1 MTLWIYRLLQL
12 SLSPLLVLLIA
23 YRLMVGRE
31 DRARFGERL
40 GHGSLPRPADG
51 QPLVWFHGAS
61 VGEVVSLLP
70 VLRLLRAARPDM
82 HLLLTTGT
90 RTGMRMLEKSAATIP
105 GSGMVIPQ
113 YVPLDFGFAVG
124 NFFAH
129 WKPTLSIFVE
139 SDFWPELVSQ
149 APGPILLNGKISDRS
164 WPRYQNLAWFFRPLL
179 GRFKHIIA
187 QREIDAKRLRN
198 LGALTVSIGGNL
210 KFDAD
215 PLIADEAML
224 EKFRAA
230 IGSRPT
236 LVVAS
241 THPGEEELAAQL
253 HLRVK
258 QAVPDVLTIV
268 VPRHPHRGT
277 AAANDMLRHTRAVHR
292 RGTGETPH
300 LGGPRHT
307 DIYVA
312 DTLGELG
319 LWYRLA
325 DVAVVGGS
333 LVPVGG
339 HNPLESLKLGV
350 HTPTGPH
357 MFNFQDMVPIL
368 TENGLLTIAA
378 TIPALAQQVTRLLQ
392 NREVVKAE
400 RSKIA
405 ATLPQLSGSSRTAAL
420 AILESLPPPSDPFPV
435 SSAPQTV

>member
-1 MTLWIYRLLQL
+1 MTLWLYRLIQL
-12 SLSPLLVLLIA
+12 VFSPLLALLVG
-23 YRLMVGRE
+23 YRLAVGRE

-40 GHGSLPRPADG
+40 GFSDTKRPDG
-51 QPLVWFHGAS
+51 ALVWFHGAS

-70 VLRLLRAARPDM
+70 VLRALRAIRPDL

-90 RTGMRMLEKSAATIP
+90 RTGMRTLERNASTIP
-105 GSGMVIPQ
+105 GAGLILTR
-113 YVPLDFGFAVG
+113 YVPLDVAPAVS
-124 NFFAH
+124 NFFSN
-129 WKPTLSIFVE
+129 WSPTLSVFVE
-139 SDFWPELVSQ
+139 SDFWPELICH
-149 APGPILLNGKISDRS
+149 APRPILLNGKISDRS

-179 GRFKHIIA
+179 GRFVHIIA
-187 QREIDAKRLRN
+187 QREVDAKRLRH
-198 LGALTVSIGGNL
+198 LGALTVTIGGNL

-215 PLIADEAML
+215 PLPVDEALL

-230 IGSRPT
+230 IGSRPAV
-236 LVVAS
+236 VVAS

-258 QAVPDVLTIV
+258 QSVPDLLTIV

-277 AAANDMLRHTRAVHR
+277 SATNDMLRHTRAVHR
-292 RGTGETPH
+292 RGTGEMPH
-300 LGGPRHT
+300 LGGPKHT

-319 LWYRLA
+319 LWFRLA

-333 LVPVGG
+333 LVPTGG
-339 HNPLESLKLGV
+339 HNPLEPLKLGV
-350 HTPTGPH
+350 PTLTGPH
-357 MFNFQDMVPIL
+357 MFNFQDMVPVL

-378 TIPALAQQVTRLLQ
+378 TIPALAGQIARLLQ

-405 ATLPQLSGSSRTAAL
+405 TTLPQLSGSSRTAAQVVL
-420 AILESLPPPSDPFPV
+420 DALPP
-435 SSAPQTV
+435 AA

>member
-1 MTLWIYRLLQL
+1 MTLWLYRLLQL
-12 SLSPLLVLLIA
+12 ALSPLLLVLVA

-40 GHGSLPRPADG
+40 GFSDAKRPSDG
-51 QPLVWFHGAS
+51 QPLIWFHGAS

-70 VLRLLRAARPDM
+70 VLRAVRATKPDA

-90 RTGMRMLEKSAATIP
+90 RTGMRTLERNASTIP
-105 GSGMVIPQ
+105 GAGQIITQ
-113 YVPLDFGFAVG
+113 YVPLDIAPAVS

-139 SDFWPELVSQ
+139 SDFWPELICQ
-149 APGPILLNGKISDRS
+149 APKPILLNGKISDRS
-164 WPRYQNLAWFFRPLL
+164 WPRYQSLAWFFRPLL
-179 GRFKHIIA
+179 GRFAHIIA
-187 QREIDAKRLRN
+187 QREVDAKRLRH
-198 LGALTVSIGGNL
+198 LGALTVTIGGNL

-215 PLIADEAML
+215 PLPADEAML

-258 QAVPDVLTIV
+258 QTVSDLLTIV

-292 RGTGETPH
+292 RGTGEIPH

-319 LWYRLA
+319 LWFRLA

-333 LVPVGG
+333 LVAVGG

-350 HTPTGPH
+350 PTLTGPH

-368 TENGLLTIAA
+368 TENGLLTIAS
-378 TIPALAQQVTRLLQ
+378 TIPALASQIARLLQ
-392 NREVVKAE
+392 NRDVVKAE
-400 RSKIA
+400 RSKIST
-405 ATLPQLSGSSRTAAL
+405 TLPQLSGSSRTAANV
-420 AILESLPPPSDPFPV
+420 IIESL
-435 SSAPQTV
+435 AHG